1 MSLPTS
7 RVRSWLVALLVA
19 LPLIIGTAVAALT
32 GLDPAKSWNSDTEPA
47 GAPVASS
54 PTGIDPSQ
62 LVDARRAAGEAGSQA
77 GFLVAGTGELVEGT
91 GKMRE
96 GTAGVEDKFG
106 AAVTGSQQ
114 LSQGMVEL
122 QAGMGQL
129 GPGAIQ
135 VADGVGMAVDQV
147 VGFGAFR
154 GQLLTGIDQMLS
166 KMEGSRDPEV
176 IAARDQLL
184 SLRSQAEVFEL
195 DEATSAQLSQLK
207 SGSREIANQLGVPG
221 YAFHDGIYSATK
233 GSQELAAGLSQ
244 AQGGIDEALEGV
256 DALAEGAVKI
266 DNMAGQTQD
275 RIGAIQRTLPVVQA
289 APTTGDAASESTRT
303 LTPTY
308 AMLIAS
314 LVLLGGAAAGAVA
327 GLTRHRW
334 AFLGAATAV
343 FTALGVI
350 LLAILSTGL
359 TFIAGALAAVVLA
372 LGVLT
377 SAGLTHLMI
386 RLLGPFTGSITAAV
400 LGLAQI
406 GLVGWVWKTAS
417 SAEVAPVWQI
427 LANLTPINWA
437 TSGLTALGNG
447 GSQQALWLSLGV
459 LVGTAVLGVLGM
471 RTGVVRVD
479 EVEASE

>member
-1 MSLPTS
+1 MRLSVS
-7 RVRSWLVALLVA
+7 RVRPWLVALLVA
-19 LPLIIGTAVAALT
+19 LPLIIGTAIAALS
-32 GLDPAKSWNSDTEPA
+32 GLDPAKTWSSDAEPA

-96 GTAGVEDKFG
+96 GTAGVEDQFG

-122 QAGMGQL
+122 QAGLGQL

-135 VADGVGMAVDQV
+135 VADGVGIAVDQV

-176 IAARDQLL
+176 IAARDQLI

-195 DEATSAQLSQLK
+195 DETTSNQLSQLK

-244 AQGGIDEALEGV
+244 AQGGMDDALEGV
-256 DALAEGAVKI
+256 NALSEGAVKI

-275 RIGAIQRTLPVVQA
+275 RIGAIQRSLPAVQA
-289 APTTGDAASESTRT
+289 APATGDASAEGSTRA

-327 GLTRHRW
+327 GFTRHRW
-334 AFLGAATAV
+334 ILLGAATAV
-343 FTALGVI
+343 FTTLGVI

-359 TFIAGALAAVVLA
+359 TVAAGALAAVILA

-386 RLLGPFTGSITAAV
+386 RLLGPLTGSITAAV

-417 SAEVAPVWQI
+417 SAEVATVWQI
-427 LANLTPINWA
+427 LANLTPVNWA
-437 TSGLTALGNG
+437 TSGLTSLGND

-459 LVGTAVLGVLGM
+459 LAGTAVLGALGM
-471 RTGVVRVD
+471 RPGVVRV
-479 EVEASE
+479 EYEEN